1 MMNAGRLPNLR
12 SVKLALLGAL
22 LGRARVTG
30 FEMTRRSR
38 RESQS
43 SRDASPGPGRDS

>member
-22 LGRARVTG
+22 LRANPLSLWEVLVDGFPTAGITG
-30 FEMTRRSR
+30 HASR
-38 RESQS
+38 
-43 SRDASPGPGRDS
+43 